1 MESSIE
7 VLADVG
13 TLVDRAQSLVCEQL
27 QAAISQRGQC
37 TIALSGGSTPK
48 PLYQKLAQQDLPWD
62 KVHVFWGDERYVPPT
77 HPDSNEGMARQA
89 WLDQVPIPTQ
99 NIHPMPTQAEN
110 PADSA
115 LAYDQHLQTF
125 FEVTGFGATGTP
137 AFDVILLGL
146 GDDGHTASL
155 FPKTEVLNVCDRLI
169 GVGYRG
175 ADPRITFTI
184 PLINQSRCVI
194 FLVAG
199 QSKQKALNEIFSS
212 HADPFEY
219 PARFI
224 KPQGQLIWLLDIAAA
239 EGTNLNQSPKGG

>member
-1 MESSIE
+1 MQLMESSIE

-13 TLVDRAQSLVCEQL
+13 ALVDRAQSIVCETL
-27 QAAISQRGQC
+27 KTAIAQRGQC

-62 KVHVFWGDERYVPPT
+62 KVHVFWGDERYVPST

-89 WLDQVPIPTQ
+89 WLDQVPLPAP

-110 PADSA
+110 PAESA
-115 LAYDQHLQTF
+115 QAYDKHLQTF
-125 FEVTGFGATGTP
+125 FGIDGTP
-137 AFDVILLGL
+137 ALDVVLLGL

-155 FPKTEVLNVCDRLI
+155 FPQTDVLNVCDRLI

-175 ADPRITFTI
+175 VDPRITFTI
-184 PLINQSRCVI
+184 PLINQARCVI

-199 QSKQKALNEIFSS
+199 QSKQQALREIFSE
-212 HADPFEY
+212 HANSFEY

-224 KPQGQLIWLLDIAAA
+224 QPQGQLIWLLDASAA
-239 EGTNLNQSPKGG
+239 EGLNPNQSPKGG